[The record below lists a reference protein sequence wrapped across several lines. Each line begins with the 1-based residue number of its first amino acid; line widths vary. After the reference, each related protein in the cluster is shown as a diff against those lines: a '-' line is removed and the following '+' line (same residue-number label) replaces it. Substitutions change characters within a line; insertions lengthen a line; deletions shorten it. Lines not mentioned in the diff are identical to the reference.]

1 MANVAKQY
9 TEIIEKYTPEILHG
23 IDGRVVYKDAWLE
36 AGKIIIPTREIADS
50 LDGWAAYEF
59 AIDKKGKASPAK
71 DAIIGEPSV
80 YEFTQWAKQQ
90 DVDDLRHLLK
100 QNGVQAKGNVA
111 YILAY
116 RLAYLYEAKQL
127 ARQGREIP
135 NDSARV
141 RHIKALDTLLNVKGV
156 SNEQAIVMV
165 RNAITTGIMP
175 KPGKDTMSGDE
186 KIDPKKIRE
195 RLKQADTKAREEGDT
210 PQDEKPA
217 SSSKKG
223 SESEA
228 IKSGKGKKAEQ
239 TEKAP
244 TTKKD
249 DVKPAA
255 KAAESTTDKE
265 TEEMSTKKT
274 TAKKTTKSAA
284 KPAAKAKAAEKKS
297 EGREPKGG
305 LVDAKKD
312 IPIGSTVKY
321 LGTRNKHLKGKS
333 GVVLRYV
340 GPNGVA
346 VKYSDGTVGSVSPTQ
361 LEMVKKGTGKVA

>member
-1 MANVAKQY
+1 MAKVAKQY
-9 TEIIEKYTPEILHG
+9 TEIIEKYTPEILYG

-90 DVDDLRHLLK
+90 DVDDLRYLLK
-100 QNGVQAKGNVA
+100 QNGIQAKGNVA

-210 PQDEKPA
+210 PQDEKPI
-217 SSSKKG
+217 SSKKG

-228 IKSGKGKKAEQ
+228 IKSGKGKK
-239 TEKAP
+239 TEK
-244 TTKKD
+244 TEKVSTKKD

-255 KAAESTTDKE
+255 EAAESTNDKE

-274 TAKKTTKSAA
+274 
-284 KPAAKAKAAEKKS
+284 
-297 EGREPKGG
+297 
-305 LVDAKKD
+305 
-312 IPIGSTVKY
+312 
-321 LGTRNKHLKGKS
+321 
-333 GVVLRYV
+333 
-340 GPNGVA
+340 
-346 VKYSDGTVGSVSPTQ
+346 
-361 LEMVKKGTGKVA
+361 